1 MNGKLYALS
10 TGPGAP
16 DLITVRAARILGS
29 LDILYAPAGRKGGD
43 AMLFSTWIFLLQ
55 RIGCPEW
62 LEIVPGV
69 TSFAAIAARAK
80 MPLAIERQSLA
91 VISCTAPEAEIA
103 QALQQH
109 DSLVLMK
116 VYGRFARIKAL
127 LAQAGLL
134 ECALMMSEATLLGEQ
149 CWRHLHEV
157 NDDRA
162 LPYFSTIL
170 VNKQWEYAE

>member
-1 MNGKLYALS
+1 MY
-10 TGPGAP
+10 
-16 DLITVRAARILGS
+16 RA
-29 LDILYAPAGRKGGD
+29 GG
-43 AMLFSTWIFLLQ
+43 
-55 RIGCPEW
+55 
-62 LEIVPGV
+62 
-69 TSFAAIAARAK
+69 
-80 MPLAIERQSLA
+80 
-91 VISCTAPEAEIA
+91 EIA